1 MTESEYQA
9 LYSWVQKQCAR
20 MELSPYKVLQK
31 LMARGATQQEA
42 KQLIELLL
50 AEGFL
55 SPIRFAQAYV
65 HDKTELEHWG
75 RHKIAYKLRTEHRIP
90 EPIITEALQA
100 VNPDHE
106 LQTLIEL
113 IRHKLPH
120 TTNPDNT
127 TLIARCIRFALQRGF
142 TQQQARVAIKAILNK
157 TENQ

>member
-20 MELSPYKVLQK
+20 RELSPYVVQKK

-42 KQLIELLL
+42 EQLIELLL

-65 HDKTELEHWG
+65 HDKTKLEHWG

-90 EPIITEALQA
+90 EPIITEVLQA

-120 TTNPDNT
+120 TATPNDI
-127 TLIARCIRFALQRGF
+127 TLRARCIRFALQRGF
-142 TQQQARVAIKAILNK
+142 TQQQALMAIKAVLNPI
-157 TENQ
+157 ENL